1 MMLQIVLLLVTHFL
15 EYFTADFALKF
26 LELGSII
33 NLVTMIEIIRPN
45 SYIFRRIKGTNGS
58 LFCITEGWEDTQK
71 LRAKLTTPVRHLV
84 IHHVFLK
91 TTTSILLNIIY
102 HFTHTF

>member
-1 MMLQIVLLLVTHFL
+1 MAQHGVLPPKVFVAYFTAKCSFVMMLQIVLLLVTHFL

-58 LFCITEGWEDTQK
+58 LFYITEG
-71 LRAKLTTPVRHLV
+71 
-84 IHHVFLK
+84 
-91 TTTSILLNIIY
+91 
-102 HFTHTF
+102 